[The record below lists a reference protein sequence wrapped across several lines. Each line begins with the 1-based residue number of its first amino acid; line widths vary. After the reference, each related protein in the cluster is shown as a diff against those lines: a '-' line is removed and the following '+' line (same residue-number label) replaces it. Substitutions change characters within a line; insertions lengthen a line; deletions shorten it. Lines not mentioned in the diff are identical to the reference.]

1 MQPSSRNH
9 SISTSSD
16 DTQIVYRTPKS
27 RRQEIRGTFQTY
39 HGHTVASIRVYWC
52 LGKRLPTP
60 NGISVGIDQVP
71 KLYEAVQ
78 GLTTSSP
85 LGVAE
90 GEQRLVYAFA
100 RNMNDEV
107 RAYWSP
113 FNGQWLAHV
122 RVWTADENDVD
133 RPTKKGLAVVAWNV
147 PKLEGAATALLETF
161 QARGRDEVEP
171 SRGGR
176 KEAAL

>member
-1 MQPSSRNH
+1 MHPSSKNH
-9 SISTSSD
+9 SIATTQD
-16 DTQIVYRTPKS
+16 DTRVVYRMPKS
-27 RRQEIRGTFQTY
+27 PREEIRGTFQTY
-39 HGHTVASIRVYWC
+39 HGHTIASIHVYWR
-52 LGKRLPTP
+52 LRKRLPTP
-60 NGISVGIDQVP
+60 KGISVGIDQVP
-71 KLYEAVQ
+71 KLYEAVRA
-78 GLTTSSP
+78 LTTSSP

-133 RPTKKGLAVVAWNV
+133 RPTKKGLAVMARDVA
-147 PKLEGAATALLETF
+147 KLGGAATALLETF
-161 QARGRDEVEP
+161 QARTLDELEPPRRGRN
-171 SRGGR
+171 
-176 KEAAL
+176 EAAL